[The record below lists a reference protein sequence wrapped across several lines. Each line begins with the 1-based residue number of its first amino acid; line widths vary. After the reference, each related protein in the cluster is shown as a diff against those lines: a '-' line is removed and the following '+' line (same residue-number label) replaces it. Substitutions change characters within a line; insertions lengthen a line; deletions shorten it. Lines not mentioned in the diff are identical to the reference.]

1 MNYAAVDRADVEGN
15 AKNGPVVRLS
25 FASLF
30 DALGTCLK
38 DESSVLLL
46 YSLVHGNCDFQEYVL
61 VRTDLDSLLMP
72 IFEML
77 YDASRKTS
85 NQIYMLLITLLIL
98 SQDSTF
104 NASVHKLDVYLHTNC
119 LVILAIMG
127 PHAHRLSAY
136 ASRRLV
142 SLFDMLP
149 RKYAKL
155 AELKNDNALK
165 VMSDQIEADITS
177 DDMFSSHNSFLSSR
191 VGLGLAVQGSD
202 AWHSKCE
209 EYGFAEGVS
218 TKAPATSDANAST
231 NEDDTKTVSSN
242 LSSSK
247 TESTQLSSG
256 TDVSPGKQKK
266 LMIHKGFWFTGY
278 LLLIILSMFLPSS
291 EARQIVQL
299 SESDFCSNHY
309 LLSSKIAVACIS
321 TQPEPI
327 CCELLVPALDSKGCI
342 CKLMSDGTELDN
354 FLMKYTL
361 CGGQHPELLEDAQN
375 CSSAPTPTVTEVAPT
390 QKIPK
395 VAIIASKPK
404 NVKSLRWLLVL
415 LLAVVLIGLLFWGT
429 LELKKRRE
437 ARRVGPQTQEVQLG
451 SRVTMQTR
459 QTADDS
465 IRNQHVDIPILE
477 DLPFL
482 GPMTRSRFISV
493 KDRAAGTKESTS
505 D

>member
-1 MNYAAVDRADVEGN
+1 MPPFATPQVGPTNVKDAPAFHENPYCKALNNAKDIQFAEMNYAAVDRADVEGN

-30 DALGTCLK
+30 DALGTICLK

-136 ASRRLV
+136 ASRRL
-142 SLFDMLP
+142 
-149 RKYAKL
+149 
-155 AELKNDNALK
+155 
-165 VMSDQIEADITS
+165 
-177 DDMFSSHNSFLSSR
+177 FSSHNSFLSSR

-231 NEDDTKTVSSN
+231 NEDDTKTVSS
-242 LSSSK
+242 
-247 TESTQLSSG
+247 
-256 TDVSPGKQKK
+256 V
-266 LMIHKGFWFTGY
+266 
-278 LLLIILSMFLPSS
+278 
-291 EARQIVQL
+291 
-299 SESDFCSNHY
+299 
-309 LLSSKIAVACIS
+309 
-321 TQPEPI
+321 
-327 CCELLVPALDSKGCI
+327 
-342 CKLMSDGTELDN
+342 
-354 FLMKYTL
+354 
-361 CGGQHPELLEDAQN
+361 
-375 CSSAPTPTVTEVAPT
+375 
-390 QKIPK
+390 
-395 VAIIASKPK
+395 
-404 NVKSLRWLLVL
+404 
-415 LLAVVLIGLLFWGT
+415 
-429 LELKKRRE
+429 
-437 ARRVGPQTQEVQLG
+437 
-451 SRVTMQTR
+451 
-459 QTADDS
+459 
-465 IRNQHVDIPILE
+465 
-477 DLPFL
+477 
-482 GPMTRSRFISV
+482 
-493 KDRAAGTKESTS
+493 
-505 D
+505 

>member
-1 MNYAAVDRADVEGN
+1 MPPFATPQVGPTNVKDAPAFHENPYCKALNNAKDIQFDCADVEGN

-104 NASVHKLDVYLHTNC
+104 NASVHKLVRKLTRFSLFNEFFHDACHTCLRGSFHLQGGLLIIPQYKFPFAPYLYLQDVYLHTNC

-231 NEDDTKTVSSN
+231 NEDDTKTVSS
-242 LSSSK
+242 
-247 TESTQLSSG
+247 
-256 TDVSPGKQKK
+256 V
-266 LMIHKGFWFTGY
+266 
-278 LLLIILSMFLPSS
+278 
-291 EARQIVQL
+291 
-299 SESDFCSNHY
+299 
-309 LLSSKIAVACIS
+309 
-321 TQPEPI
+321 
-327 CCELLVPALDSKGCI
+327 
-342 CKLMSDGTELDN
+342 
-354 FLMKYTL
+354 
-361 CGGQHPELLEDAQN
+361 
-375 CSSAPTPTVTEVAPT
+375 
-390 QKIPK
+390 
-395 VAIIASKPK
+395 
-404 NVKSLRWLLVL
+404 
-415 LLAVVLIGLLFWGT
+415 
-429 LELKKRRE
+429 
-437 ARRVGPQTQEVQLG
+437 
-451 SRVTMQTR
+451 
-459 QTADDS
+459 
-465 IRNQHVDIPILE
+465 
-477 DLPFL
+477 
-482 GPMTRSRFISV
+482 
-493 KDRAAGTKESTS
+493 
-505 D
+505 